1 MENVF
6 KENEETILNYC
17 LLSVLQKLE
26 NIDNKLL
33 KQDIKTP

>member
-6 KENEETILNYC
+6 KENENTILNYY

-26 NIDNKLL
+26 NIDNNLL
-33 KQDIKTP
+33 KQNIKTP